1 VKLNSRSLSLAAL
14 LIAGL
19 LAATPGC
26 GSDRKR
32 AGAVAGPVLRLAQ
45 VAEPT
50 TLDPG
55 RVMDGP
61 TIELLMHVF
70 DGLVQW
76 NTENKL
82 EGALAERW
90 DVTEGGRVYTFHLR
104 KGVKFHNGRE
114 VTAADFVYSLTRSLF
129 PDQKEEAQVVGMSYL
144 DDIVGV
150 REYRAGEA
158 STVKGIEAE
167 SEHILR
173 LTIDAPKAYFLA
185 KLTYPTAYAVC
196 REAIEAEGG
205 EVNRRSMIGTGP
217 FKLTDYARGDRLVL
231 DANADYFE
239 GAPKLARIERR
250 ILLDQGT
257 RHDKFEGGELDIAD
271 VTMAA
276 YRADRENPKLAPLLK
291 TFNRPSI
298 YYLALN
304 QTTFEPFQDRKV
316 RQAFAH
322 AIDKEQIVKTVH
334 QGVPAVAHGII
345 PPGVP
350 GHNPDFRGL
359 VFSPKQAQQ
368 LLAEAGYPNGQ
379 GFPPLKLSFR
389 ASVEDI
395 RNTATAIAADL
406 QKNLNIQ
413 VELDETEWT
422 TFLGRRAKG
431 EMTCYFLRWAA
442 DYLDPQNFPSTM
454 LRSGKPQNTIG
465 YANAEF
471 DRLCDQADLEQ
482 DPAKRFQLYQ
492 RAESLAV
499 ADAPWVPFYYQRDV
513 ELWNPKLR
521 GVEDSAM
528 GHLPHKRT
536 FFAP

>member
-1 VKLNSRSLSLAAL
+1 
-14 LIAGL
+14 
-19 LAATPGC
+19 
-26 GSDRKR
+26 
-32 AGAVAGPVLRLAQ
+32 VLKLAQ

-50 TLDPG
+50 TLDPA
-55 RVMDGP
+55 RVMDGN

-76 NTENKL
+76 TPQNKL
-82 EGALAERW
+82 VGAVAKEW
-90 DVTEGGRVYTFHLR
+90 DVSDGGRVYTFHLR
-104 KGVKFHNGRE
+104 EGVKFHNGRA
-114 VTAADFVYSLTRSLF
+114 VTAQDFVYSLTRSLF
-129 PDQKEEAQVVGMSYL
+129 PEEKEEAQVVGMSYL

-150 REYRAGEA
+150 REYRAGTA
-158 STVKGIEAE
+158 STVKGIEAVDE
-167 SEHILR
+167 RTLR

-185 KLTYPTAYAVC
+185 KLTYPTAYVVC
-196 REAIEAEGG
+196 REAVEAEGG
-205 EVNRRSMIGTGP
+205 EINKRSMIGTGP
-217 FKLTDYARGDRLVL
+217 FRLADYTRGDRIRLE
-231 DANADYFE
+231 ANPDYFE

-257 RHDKFEGGELDIAD
+257 RHDKFEAGELDITD

-291 TFNRPSI
+291 TFDRPSI

-304 QTTFEPFQDRKV
+304 QNAFAPFKDRRV

-322 AIDKEQIVKTVH
+322 AVDKEQIVKTVH
-334 QGVPAVAHGII
+334 QGVPGVAHGII

-350 GHNPDFRGL
+350 GHNPDFSGL
-359 VFSPKQAQQ
+359 VHSPEKART

-379 GFPPLKLSFR
+379 GFPALKLSFR

-406 QKNLNIQ
+406 QKHLNIQ

-431 EMTCYFLRWAA
+431 EMGFYFLRWAA

-454 LRSGKPQNTIG
+454 LRSGRPQNTLG
-465 YANAEF
+465 YRNAEF
-471 DRLCDQADLEQ
+471 DRLCDAADVEQ
-482 DPAKRFQLYQ
+482 NPEKRLAMYR
-492 RAESLAV
+492 RAEALAV

-513 ELWNPKLR
+513 ELWNPQLR

-536 FFAP
+536 HFAP